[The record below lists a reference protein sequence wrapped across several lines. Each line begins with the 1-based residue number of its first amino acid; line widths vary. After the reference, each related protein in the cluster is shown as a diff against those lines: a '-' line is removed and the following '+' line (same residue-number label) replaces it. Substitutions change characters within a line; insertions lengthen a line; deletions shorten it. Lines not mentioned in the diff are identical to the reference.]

1 RLDGGEEVAED
12 MPEFS
17 FTTVDEVTEDM
28 FTGKDALLVEM
39 MTENYHTAP
48 IEAVAVAND
57 TGVYVMETKTALESD
72 VFKDWLQ
79 DETKEKYFYDAKK
92 VTFGVLREGIEVAGI
107 TFDLQLAA
115 YLINPADNNEEI
127 PAIAKRYGARDIR
140 YDEEVYGKGAKQKV
154 PEEDVLFG
162 HVARK
167 AAQIFELKDTFVTQ
181 LDENEQLELLE
192 KLELPLAMILAKMEH
207 TGIKVDTDRLHDMG
221 AELSERLET
230 IEKTIYE
237 LAGSEFNINSPKQLG
252 VVLFED
258 LELPV
263 IKKTKTGYSTAADV
277 LDKLEPEHEII
288 SHILHYRQLKKLQST
303 YVEGLLKVVHED
315 TGKV

>member
-1 RLDGGEEVAED
+1 
-12 MPEFS
+12 PEFS

-39 MTENYHTAP
+39 MTENYHTAA

-57 TGVYVMETKTALESD
+57 TGVYVMETKTAVESD
-72 VFKDWLQ
+72 VFNAWLQ
-79 DETKEKYFYDAKK
+79 DETKEKYVYDAKK
-92 VTFGVLREGIEVAGI
+92 VTVGLLREGIEVAGI

-115 YLINPADNNEEI
+115 YLSNPAENNEEMQAI
-127 PAIAKRYGARDIR
+127 SKLYGQRDLRYNEDVAAIAKRYGARDIR

-252 VVLFED
+252 VVL
-258 LELPV
+258 
-263 IKKTKTGYSTAADV
+263 
-277 LDKLEPEHEII
+277 
-288 SHILHYRQLKKLQST
+288 
-303 YVEGLLKVVHED
+303 
-315 TGKV
+315 